1 MSPIRS
7 ARRATVAAG
16 ALLLL
21 PALPTGAALAQE
33 PVRAAPCTYD
43 SCALRVE
50 DTWLSR
56 RLVVGPE
63 GRTVARLGLG
73 GPSLANIVQRSDS
86 AVVHARRYERAQ
98 TTGAV
103 LTLVGTIGSLAS
115 FIAAAPRDASADRD
129 VLVAVNI
136 GSLVVGL
143 VGQGFQIRARREL
156 ARSLWWYNR
165 AVVE

>member
-1 MSPIRS
+1 MPPST
-7 ARRATVAAG
+7 ARRALALGAA
-16 ALLLL
+16 LLL
-21 PALPTGAALAQE
+21 PAPALAQD
-33 PVRAAPCTYD
+33 PAPDAVPCSYD
-43 SCALRVE
+43 RCALRVE

-73 GPSLANIVQRSDS
+73 GPSLVNIVQRSDS
-86 AVVHARRYERAQ
+86 AVAHARRYERAQ
-98 TTGAV
+98 ATGAV
-103 LTLVGTIGSLAS
+103 LTLVGTIGSLAT
-115 FIAAAPRDASADRD
+115 FVAAAQRDAGDGRD
-129 VLVAVNI
+129 ALVAVNI

-156 ARSLWWYNR
+156 ARSLWWHNR